1 LRKGGNISI
10 VSVNHV
16 QRKEIFFATTNLG
29 KFKEA
34 ELLVTEHGITLKH
47 LSFKAV
53 EIQSDSLN
61 EVARHSLLDA
71 ISKHKVP
78 VVVEDAGLFV
88 EALKGFPGPY
98 SAYVYHTIGP
108 QGVLKLMEGVGDRRA
123 HFLSAVAYGSPRT
136 KPMTFTG
143 RVDGLIVVESR
154 GEGGFGYDPIFQPQ
168 GESRTFAEM
177 VSDEKNKYSHRAIA
191 FRKLAQWLSER

>member
-1 LRKGGNISI
+1 
-10 VSVNHV
+10 V

-34 ELLVTEHGITLKH
+34 ELLAAEHGITLKH

-53 EIQSDSLN
+53 EIQSDSLK

-98 SAYVYHTIGP
+98 SSYVYHTIGP
-108 QGVLKLMEGVGDRRA
+108 RGVLKLMEGVGDRRA
-123 HFLSAVAYGSPRT
+123 HFLSVVAYGSPRT
-136 KPMTFTG
+136 KPVTFTG
-143 RVDGLIVVESR
+143 RADGLIVVESR